1 LIFLLYFFTLNL
13 PEKSND
19 QIADRSYLI
28 RNGESIKTT
37 ETADMS
43 THATATFEMKSWN
56 EKPYN
61 EIEGLPKLTRASVTK
76 SFKGD
81 IEGEGT
87 LEYLMMY
94 RADGSAS
101 FVGLER
107 IVGRFGGRSGS
118 FVLQHS
124 GTFEGGVAKATYFV
138 VPGSGTGELRG
149 LRGEG
154 SFASGHAQD
163 YPMTLDY
170 DFE

>member
-1 LIFLLYFFTLNL
+1 
-13 PEKSND
+13 
-19 QIADRSYLI
+19 
-28 RNGESIKTT
+28 
-37 ETADMS
+37 M
-43 THATATFEMKSWN
+43 
-56 EKPYN
+56 
-61 EIEGLPKLTRASVTK
+61 VK

-94 RADGSAS
+94 CIDGSAS

-107 IVGRFGGRSGS
+107 IVGHLGGRAAS

-124 GTFEGGVAKATYFV
+124 GTFAGGVAKATYFV
-138 VPGSGTGELRG
+138 VPGSGTGELSG

-154 SFASGHAQD
+154 SFASGHAQE

>member
-1 LIFLLYFFTLNL
+1 
-13 PEKSND
+13 
-19 QIADRSYLI
+19 
-28 RNGESIKTT
+28 
-37 ETADMS
+37 MS
-43 THATATFEMKSWN
+43 THAIATFSMKHWD

-61 EIEGLPKLTRASVTK
+61 EIEGLPKLTRASVAK

-94 RADGSAS
+94 RPDGSAS

-107 IVGRFGGRSGS
+107 IVGRLGGRSGS

-124 GTFEGGVAKATYFV
+124 GVFEGGLAKAAYFV
-138 VPGSGTGELRG
+138 VSGSGTGELRG
-149 LRGEG
+149 LHGEG
-154 SFASGHAQD
+154 SFASGHAQE

-170 DFE
+170 NFD